1 MAIFLNGPKGHGGQS
16 NDALH
21 SRCKVRGLNVLG
33 DYLFVVVFGWGIVG
47 AAASTVLCE
56 LLSSLFCL
64 PFLASFMGK
73 LAIKQHLAVEW
84 TIVKKIFSFSM
95 VSALQQSSLQIGKLG
110 TQAIV
115 NTLGTTVIAAYSVSS
130 RFEDYAMVPL
140 STIAYAMTTFI
151 AQNIGAG
158 TSARV
163 RRSIFASLSF
173 FPYLCVG
180 LCWGDVWRKWT
191 DLGPFT
197 QELAIIRLGEAYL
210 LTMSWIYLL
219 CALTNV
225 MQGIFQGEWV
235 SYPQPF
241 TAVLLILVSASQA
254 APFLHFYFSVGFLSV
269 AYAMLI
275 GWIAMTCYELPKM
288 ISFLR
293 GKEKGKT

>member
-1 MAIFLNGPKGHGGQS
+1 
-16 NDALH
+16 
-21 SRCKVRGLNVLG
+21 
-33 DYLFVVVFGWGIVG
+33 
-47 AAASTVLCE
+47 
-56 LLSSLFCL
+56 
-64 PFLASFMGK
+64 MGK

-163 RRSIFASLSF
+163 RRSVFASLSF
-173 FPYLCVG
+173 SLIYVLAFAGVMYGASGRILG
-180 LCWGDVWRKWT
+180 L
-191 DLGPFT
+191 FT

-225 MQGIFQGEWV
+225 MQGFFRGMGELSTTLYSSV
-235 SYPQPF
+235 VNISVRV
-241 TAVLLILVSASQA
+241 ASCAILA
-254 APFLHFYFSVGFLSV
+254 FYFSVGFLSV

>member
-1 MAIFLNGPKGHGGQS
+1 
-16 NDALH
+16 
-21 SRCKVRGLNVLG
+21 
-33 DYLFVVVFGWGIVG
+33 
-47 AAASTVLCE
+47 
-56 LLSSLFCL
+56 
-64 PFLASFMGK
+64 
-73 LAIKQHLAVEW
+73 
-84 TIVKKIFSFSM
+84 M

-163 RRSIFASLSF
+163 RRSVFASLSF
-173 FPYLCVG
+173 SLIYVLAFAGVMYGASGRILG
-180 LCWGDVWRKWT
+180 L
-191 DLGPFT
+191 FT

-225 MQGIFQGEWV
+225 MQGFFREWV

-254 APFLHFYFSVGFLSV
+254 APFLHFIFLW
-269 AYAMLI
+269 AFFP
-275 GWIAMTCYELPKM
+275 LPM
-288 ISFLR
+288 PC
-293 GKEKGKT
+293 